1 MKTLVRVFLPLALLS
16 VGCVQTI
23 AIRSVSGILGDGME
37 AFYEEPDLQLA
48 REALGSNLKL
58 LEALIKGDPENE
70 QLLLMASE
78 GFSAYALAFV
88 EDDSAERAAQ
98 LYRRAR
104 DFALRILV
112 DDEGFAQG
120 LQGDVASFRLSLS
133 KLEEDDVPAVFWA
146 AFGWGSAINLSRT
159 DPAAIADLPRVNAMM
174 EFVARHNRTY
184 YHGGALVFL
193 ATINAITP
201 VMLGGNPERS
211 KALFDEA
218 LALTEGKFLMIHV
231 YYARSYAMQ
240 TLDQELFNQLL
251 DTVERT
257 PLDVLPDARLPNA
270 VAKDKASRLRALGAD
285 YF

>member
-1 MKTLVRVFLPLALLS
+1 MTTLVRVFLPLVLLS
-16 VGCVQTI
+16 AGCVQTI

-70 QLLLMASE
+70 ELLLMASE

-104 DFALRILV
+104 DYALRVLES
-112 DDEGFAQG
+112 DEAFAQG
-120 LQGDVASFRLSLS
+120 LHGDVASFKQALSRLGD
-133 KLEEDDVPAVFWA
+133 DDVPAVFWA
-146 AFGWGSAINLSRT
+146 AFGWGSSINISRT
-159 DPAAIADLPRVNAMM
+159 DPEAIADLPRVNAMM
-174 EFVARHNRTY
+174 EFVALRNRAY
-184 YHGGALVFL
+184 YYCGALVYL
-193 ATINAITP
+193 ATMNAVTP
-201 VMLGGNPERS
+201 VMLGGNPERA
-211 KALFDEA
+211 KVLFDEA
-218 LALTEGKFLMIHV
+218 LATTQGKFLMIHV

-240 TLDQELFNQLL
+240 ALDQELFNQLL
-251 DTVERT
+251 DTVDRASLE
-257 PLDVLPDARLPNA
+257 VLPGARLPNA
-270 VAKDKASRLRALGAD
+270 VAKEKARRLRAQGAE